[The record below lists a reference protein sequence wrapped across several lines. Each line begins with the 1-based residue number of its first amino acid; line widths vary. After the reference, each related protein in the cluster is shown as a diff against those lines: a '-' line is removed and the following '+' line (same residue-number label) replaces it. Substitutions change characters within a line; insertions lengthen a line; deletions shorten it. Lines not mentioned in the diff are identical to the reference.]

1 MANIIYF
8 LVLAFS
14 RTEEHEFRAEAAIKA
29 LSKEHARSA
38 AAHLADYG
46 RGTVA
51 FSIAG
56 EPSTAK
62 WEDPEIIARFGD
74 LPDDCALHQELGR
87 VWPAQR
93 SERNGALARPL
104 ANVRPAALS
113 LRRRLWSSAIPISGR
128 QQRSVP
134 GSSKR
139 SLVIAGLVIL
149 GLATSGSVMLIRT
162 ASAAQRE
169 ARLMEMA
176 RPACIHSGITND
188 ELRHAVRGE
197 LEAGTNKKDALR
209 TIVTLCQANARLG

>member
-14 RTEEHEFRAEAAIKA
+14 RTEEYEFRAEAAIKA

-38 AAHLADYG
+38 AAQLADHG

-62 WEDPEIIARFGD
+62 WEDPEVIARFGD
-74 LPDDCALHQELGR
+74 LPDDCALHQELSR
-87 VWPAQR
+87 VW
-93 SERNGALARPL
+93 STERAEGNGALARPL
-104 ANVRPAALS
+104 ANGMALS

-128 QQRSVP
+128 QQRSVL

-139 SLVIAGLVIL
+139 SLVIAGSIAV

-176 RPACIHSGITND
+176 RPVCIHSGITND

-197 LEAGTNKKDALR
+197 LEAGTNKKNALR

>member
-56 EPSTAK
+56 EPSGAE

-74 LPDDCALHQELGR
+74 LPDGWAPRQELGR
-87 VWPAQR
+87 VLSTGR
-93 SERNGALARPL
+93 SR
-104 ANVRPAALS
+104 V
-113 LRRRLWSSAIPISGR
+113 
-128 QQRSVP
+128 
-134 GSSKR
+134 
-139 SLVIAGLVIL
+139 
-149 GLATSGSVMLIRT
+149 
-162 ASAAQRE
+162 
-169 ARLMEMA
+169 MA
-176 RPACIHSGITND
+176 R
-188 ELRHAVRGE
+188 
-197 LEAGTNKKDALR
+197 
-209 TIVTLCQANARLG
+209 